1 MILLLSTSDTDL
13 TSARSSGADYRLANP
28 ARTELDALPALLD
41 GAHVVVVRIL
51 GGRRAWEDGL
61 DTVLAAGLPVVV
73 LGGEQAP
80 DAELME
86 LSRAP
91 GGVVAQAHA
100 YLSQGGAENLGQL
113 FNFLSDTLLLTGY
126 GFAEPV
132 ATPTWGVLERSS
144 SASGP
149 VVACSTTGR
158 STWPVIRPTSNP
170 FAQQSKA
177 RVDARSRCSA
187 PRSAPPNPSYWRPSS
202 KPTR

>member
-28 ARTELDALPALLD
+28 ARTELDAVPALLD

-132 ATPTWGVLERSS
+132 ATPTWGVLERST
-144 SASGP
+144 SGVSP
-149 VVACSTTGR
+149 
-158 STWPVIRPTSNP
+158 
-170 FAQQSKA
+170 K
-177 RVDARSRCSA
+177 
-187 PRSAPPNPSYWRPSS
+187 
-202 KPTR
+202 